1 MLQHKQEE
9 RELKRQEGDIIKKQ
23 HQLRRVMDDVNNSE
37 CKKNFSPS
45 KVKLKNKCTMY
56 KIHFAELFE
65 KQLKHVKVLLN

>member
-37 CKKNFSPS
+37 CKKIFTLQKSS
-45 KVKLKNKCTMY
+45 
-56 KIHFAELFE
+56 
-65 KQLKHVKVLLN
+65 